1 MENHLV
7 DLDAAC
13 IRIKDHCL
21 YGLANI
27 GRDGVIC
34 CAGTIC
40 ANACLKFFLEP
51 IAVVCAESTAGL
63 GILGSYG
70 IIQCC
75 RLCAVR
81 VKFCICLDI
90 TVCTLLGAGGD
101 LCLYVLNCRSSCGC
115 HSLGRGCRC
124 SGYNRFRCLA
134 GNIRRNCGRNG
145 GLCGFRSGL
154 AGSGCGGLAGA
165 LYSKGCTNC
174 TLYFGVLAN
183 SSCTR
188 PVTAEFDSAYTLS
201 VFAIVFCVYS
211 CIVSCICNFN
221 AVNFQRT
228 QRNLQILKCISCKGL
243 RFSCRVDY
251 NTQPLNRA
259 GTFRQFPGKRKLSI
273 TGNAYCTG
281 RITIIG
287 TIAFA
292 PIGIATEC
300 TDQRCC
306 TDCVSI
312 SRSRNKRHNRCYQR
326 TGEYGGCRHYTSSQ
340 R

>member
-124 SGYNRFRCLA
+124 SGYNRFGCLA

-165 LYSKGCTNC
+165 LYSKGNGNC
-174 TLYFGVLAN
+174 GDTAIYLRGIEVIQRT
-183 SSCTR
+183 SCASPFAVQINTGRTR
-188 PVTAEFDSAYTLS
+188 ITF
-201 VFAIVFCVYS
+201 VF
-211 CIVSCICNFN
+211 IVSCIYYLTICYSICYFF
-221 AVNFQRT
+221 AVDGNRT
-228 QRNLQILKCISCKGL
+228 QRYLQILKRVCCK
-243 RFSCRVDY
+243 V
-251 NTQPLNRA
+251 
-259 GTFRQFPGKRKLSI
+259 FRCSFG
-273 TGNAYCTG
+273 
-281 RITIIG
+281 
-287 TIAFA
+287 
-292 PIGIATEC
+292 
-300 TDQRCC
+300 
-306 TDCVSI
+306 
-312 SRSRNKRHNRCYQR
+312 
-326 TGEYGGCRHYTSSQ
+326 
-340 R
+340 